1 MRRLVVAS
9 VVTLALAGMA
19 GEAMAFGVHVAPHA
33 SVHVAPHVTPHV
45 APHTEAPHVA
55 APHVSEAPPKGP
67 TVDRPYWRW
76 FPWFSHSVPCD
87 PSNPADKAEG
97 CGAAE

>member
-33 SVHVAPHVTPHV
+33 SVHVVPHVT
-45 APHTEAPHVA
+45 
-55 APHVSEAPPKGP
+55 PHVSEAPPKGP
-67 TVDRPYWRW
+67 TVERPYWRW